1 MIIGGIEQAI
11 SLYGFTERFVEVP
24 EYSFDEMFSELRELG
39 IEKFEIIGSQVFEQ
53 YPRPKAAEIDTILE
67 AAARH
72 GVVANSYGGYLDIGR
87 ITGRIPTDEDVILDI
102 TADLM
107 TARDLGCR
115 FVREGD
121 IPLHLLPVAAGL
133 AENYG
138 IAVGIEVHAPS
149 RPSDRNIQEMLEAF
163 DRIGSDRLGFIP
175 DFGCFIERP
184 AEPALNRYLA
194 MGARRDLLEHIIA
207 NRHSGKS
214 PAQLQD
220 EVAAMGGGIGE
231 KVAISEFFGFLSFGP
246 ADIEGF
252 KTLLRRALYFH
263 SKFYHVTEELT
274 DPTIPIEA
282 LLDAIVASGFQGV
295 LLSEYEGHAFRLDDA
310 HEQLDRHLRLEQK
323 VLRAAVG
330 E

>member
-24 EYSFDEMFSELRELG
+24 DYSFDEMFAELRELG
-39 IEKFEIIGSQVFEQ
+39 VQKFEIIGSQVFEQ
-53 YPRPKAAEIDTILE
+53 YPRPRAAEVDAIL
-67 AAARH
+67 AAADRH
-72 GVVANSYGGYLDIGR
+72 GVIANSYGGYLDIGR
-87 ITGRIPTDEDVILDI
+87 ITGHTPTDQDVILDI

-121 IPLHLLPVAAGL
+121 IPLHLMPVAADSPTTTGSRSGSRSTPRPSR
-133 AENYG
+133 ATGTSRRCSRRSTRSAPTSSASSRTSAASSNG
-138 IAVGIEVHAPS
+138 RPRRRSTATRRWAPS
-149 RPSDRNIQEMLEAF
+149 RNCSSTSSP
-163 DRIGSDRLGFIP
+163 
-175 DFGCFIERP
+175 
-184 AEPALNRYLA
+184 
-194 MGARRDLLEHIIA
+194 IA
-207 NRHSGKS
+207 TPGKS
-214 PAQLQD
+214 PAQLI
-220 EVAAMGGGIGE
+220 EETAAMGGGIGE

-252 KTLLRRALYFH
+252 ATLLRRALYFH
-263 SKFYHVTEELT
+263 SKFYHVTEDLT

-282 LLDAIVASGFQGV
+282 LLGEIVKSGFQGV

-323 VLRAAVG
+323 VLRAAVPA
-330 E
+330 